1 MFSVLLLLNLKL
13 DTGNSR
19 SNRKKNF
26 GLFTGALIIYTYLL
40 VYVCIY
46 KRKSIYY
53 TNILF
58 LYIGLTIAFSCLEG
72 DFSKMSAESQ
82 AAKNSLRASLRE
94 EGVKGFADVVVSN
107 NVTDGICHV

>member
-1 MFSVLLLLNLKL
+1 MSVFIKE
-13 DTGNSR
+13 
-19 SNRKKNF
+19 
-26 GLFTGALIIYTYLL
+26 
-40 VYVCIY
+40 
-46 KRKSIYY
+46 KSIYY